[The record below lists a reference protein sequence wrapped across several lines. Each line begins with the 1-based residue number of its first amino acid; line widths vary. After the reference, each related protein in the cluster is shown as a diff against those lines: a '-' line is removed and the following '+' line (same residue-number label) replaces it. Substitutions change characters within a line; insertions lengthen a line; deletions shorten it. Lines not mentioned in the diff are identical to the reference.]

1 MIYKNDQDIVPME
14 IDRREE
20 KGIWLVIGP
29 KRMKPLYNR
38 VSLFR
43 WKPDVFASD
52 TEIKTFEMHG

>member
-20 KGIWLVIGP
+20 KGIWLVIVL
-29 KRMKPLYNR
+29 KWMKPLGHHSSDGN
-38 VSLFR
+38 LM
-43 WKPDVFASD
+43 VFASD